1 MAREM
6 NMKDQREIKEL
17 AEIVVLAGDGKLK
30 EALGRL
36 DQQEFA
42 APLDVTALLIRARL
56 LEELDIEEC
65 WRTYTTGLEKF
76 PDNNAIPL
84 RFGVLTYKRGDLAL
98 AKQLLMRSWQLGPVP
113 ETAYYAGLINRV
125 QGNEVR
131 ALEYFVQAVAME
143 GEGGHWRKQAE
154 RQLQSK

>member
-1 MAREM
+1 MSMDEGEVRELV
-6 NMKDQREIKEL
+6 EV
-17 AEIVVLAGDGKLK
+17 AVLANQGRVR
-30 EALGRL
+30 EALAKL
-36 DQQEFA
+36 DQQEFHG
-42 APLDVTALLIRARL
+42 PLEPAALLIRARL

-76 PDNNAIPL
+76 PANPAIPL
-84 RFGVLTYKRGDLAL
+84 RAGVLAYKRGDVAQ

-125 QGNEVR
+125 QGNRER

-143 GEGGHWRKQAE
+143 GEGGFWRKQS
-154 RQLQSK
+154 QQDLQSN

>member
-1 MAREM
+1 MSIEDEVNVRELV
-6 NMKDQREIKEL
+6 EV
-17 AEIVVLAGDGKLK
+17 AVLANQGKMR
-30 EALGRL
+30 EALAKL
-36 DQQEFA
+36 DHQEFHGA
-42 APLDVTALLIRARL
+42 LEPAALLIRARL

-84 RFGVLTYKRGDLAL
+84 RLGVLTYKRGDLAL
-98 AKQLLMRSWQLGPVP
+98 AKQLLRRSWQLGPIP
-113 ETAYYAGLINRV
+113 ETGYYAGLINRA

-154 RQLQSK
+154 QQLQSN

>member
-1 MAREM
+1 MEDEVKVRKLVEVA
-6 NMKDQREIKEL
+6 
-17 AEIVVLAGDGKLK
+17 VLAKQGSVR
-30 EALGRL
+30 EALAKL
-36 DQQEFA
+36 DQQEFHGA
-42 APLDVTALLIRARL
+42 LASAALLIRARL

-65 WRTYTTGLEKF
+65 RRTYTTGLEKF

-98 AKQLLMRSWQLGPVP
+98 AKQLMMRSWQLGPVP
-113 ETAYYAGLINRV
+113 ETAYYTGLINQV

-143 GEGGHWRKQAE
+143 GEGGYWRKQAE
-154 RQLQSK
+154 QELQK